1 MGGSSGNDTTKQTTK
16 SEPWGP
22 QTPYLKYGMD
32 EATRLYQS
40 AGPQYYPGS
49 TVAGF
54 SPTQQQAQQLGTSR
68 ALNGSQA
75 MNNAQGFSNSVL
87 GGGFSGDAGAR
98 GFANSALSG
107 GYGGNQNAG
116 DFANSLAGGAYG
128 GDAGAR
134 NFANASMSGAYGGD
148 AGARGFANA
157 SMSGAF
163 GGDAGARGYVND
175 VMSGKYLNSDPYS
188 DNVYQNIQSKVMPS
202 VNSQFMGSG
211 RYGSNLQTDTATRAL
226 TESYAPYASQ
236 QYQSGLDRMGQAAS
250 MSDAMYNNAYG
261 RMAQGANMSNSMY
274 NDAYGRMA
282 AGAGMADSM
291 YNQNLSNRL
300 QGSGMANLMYND
312 AFSRMSQGAGMA
324 QDMYNTDVANRFGA
338 AGMAPMFAANDWTD
352 INALSNIGGQQQQ
365 LAQQELND
373 AAARWDYY
381 QQLPYNKLG
390 QYQNNIGGNYG
401 GTTVGKTQTP
411 QPSMFQQA
419 AGAGV
424 GLLGS
429 YLSGGIY

>member
-54 SPTQQQAQQLGTSR
+54 SPTQQQAQQLGTQR
-68 ALNGSQA
+68 ALGGNIQMKNAQQYSNDVVNGQYRGDSNSQA
-75 MNNAQGFSNSVL
+75 
-87 GGGFSGDAGAR
+87 
-98 GFANSALSG
+98 
-107 GYGGNQNAG
+107 
-116 DFANSLAGGAYG
+116 
-128 GDAGAR
+128 
-134 NFANASMSGAYGGD
+134 FANASMSGAY
-148 AGARGFANA
+148 
-157 SMSGAF
+157 

-188 DNVYQNIQSKVMPS
+188 DNVFQNIQSKVMPS

-236 QYQSGLDRMGQAAS
+236 QYQSGLDRMGQAAG

-261 RMAQGANMSNSMY
+261 RMAAGAQMSNDMF
-274 NDAYGRMA
+274 
-282 AGAGMADSM
+282 
-291 YNQNLSNRL
+291 NQDMSNR
-300 QGSGMANLMYND
+300 QWASGMAP
-312 AFSRMSQGAGMA
+312 
-324 QDMYNTDVANRFGA
+324 TW
-338 AGMAPMFAANDWTD
+338 AANDWTD

-365 LAQQELND
+365 LGQQELQD
-373 AAARWDYY
+373 AVNRWDWY

-390 QYQNNIGGNYG
+390 QFQNNIGGNYG
-401 GTTVGKTQTP
+401 GTTVGKTSTP
-411 QPSMFQQA
+411 QPSMFQQI
-419 AGAGV
+419 AGAGT

-429 YLSGGIY
+429 YLSGGFGY